1 MAPSWELR
9 STSTRTMPALG
20 ADELLRRR
28 QTYFVLPV
36 GMLGRPLASAD
47 MAALAVRA
55 SDALAAKARMARA
68 AGTARRGL
76 TEAAAERLEA
86 AEAELPGC
94 GGWSLGRRRA
104 SMEGGGAEPRRQ
116 GRAAGRS
123 LASTGSTAA
132 SRQAGRGGAA
142 RPSRAGRGGAARSGR
157 KEREDGPSHR

>member
-1 MAPSWELR
+1 VLGAGGNTADGSFMRAALYFNAD
-9 STSTRTMPALG
+9 MPALG

-47 MAALAVRA
+47 MAAPAVRT

-76 TEAAAERLEA
+76 TEEAAERLEA

-104 SMEGGGAEPRRQ
+104 RLHGYFTDLPVSRYVSDTSIPRYFFD
-116 GRAAGRS
+116 AV
-123 LASTGSTAA
+123 LAKY
-132 SRQAGRGGAA
+132 
-142 RPSRAGRGGAARSGR
+142 R
-157 KEREDGPSHR
+157 KI